1 MREVTVIGLGLMG
14 TALARELL
22 RSGSRVTVWNRSIAK
37 AAPLVS
43 EGAVLAPSAA
53 AAAQASGIVITCIT
67 DYRATYGVLEG
78 RDVISSLAGKV
89 LVQLSTGSP
98 EDART
103 LEAWAKQRGIDY
115 LDGAILATPSQM
127 GKPESSILVSGS
139 GSAYEKSKP
148 LLESTAGTVSYLG
161 EKVGWAAAMDLAF
174 LSHLFAGL
182 LGFYHGARICEAEGI
197 RVADFGAMAAV
208 VAPAIGGMVKHDADS
223 IQSGAYEASEATLEI
238 CAQAIELIQRHAR
251 EARINAEL
259 PAFAAALFRKG
270 VAAGHGAESPAALI
284 KVFRES
290 A

>member
-14 TALARELL
+14 AALARELL
-22 RSGSRVTVWNRSIAK
+22 RSGARVTVWNRSSAK
-37 AAPLVS
+37 AAPLVA
-43 EGAVLAPSAA
+43 EGAALAPSAA
-53 AAAQASGIVITCIT
+53 AAAQASGVVITCVT

-78 RDVISSLAGKV
+78 RDVGSSLAGKV

-139 GSAYEKSKP
+139 RSAHEKSKP
-148 LLESTAGTVSYLG
+148 FLESTAATVSYLG
-161 EKVGWAAAMDLAF
+161 EQVGWAAAMDLSF
-174 LSHLFAGL
+174 LSFLFAGL
-182 LGFYHGARICEAEGI
+182 LGFYHGARICEAEGL
-197 RVADFGAMAAV
+197 RVADFGAMAVGVSA
-208 VAPAIGGMVKHDADS
+208 AIGGMVKHDADT
-223 IQSGAYEASEATLEI
+223 IQSGAFEAPEATLEI
-238 CAQAIELIQRHAR
+238 CARAVELIQRHAR

-259 PAFAAALFRKG
+259 PALVAALFRKG
-270 VAAGHGAESPAALI
+270 MAAGYGAESPAALI
-284 KVFRES
+284 KVLRAS